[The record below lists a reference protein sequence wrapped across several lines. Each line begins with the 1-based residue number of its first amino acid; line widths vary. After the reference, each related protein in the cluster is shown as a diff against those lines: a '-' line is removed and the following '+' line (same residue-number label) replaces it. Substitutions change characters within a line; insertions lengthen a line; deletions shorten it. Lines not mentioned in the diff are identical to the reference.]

1 MTSTT
6 TPEKADT
13 PGNAPV
19 LVTRAGAVVTVM
31 FNRPDS
37 MNSLD
42 AATRRALLDA
52 LTDVGGDPAVRA
64 VVLTG
69 SGRAFCVGHDLKE
82 HLSQLAPGTGDE
94 SASLDSASLDEV
106 WSVVP
111 RDYNPLVTAI
121 AAMDKP
127 VIAAVNGVAAGAGA
141 SLAFLADLRI
151 LSSAA
156 GFNLAFAGIGLSCDT
171 GSSWTLP
178 RLVGPARA
186 TELLFNPRTID
197 AVESRELGL
206 ASEVVAAADFA
217 EHVAGVAQR
226 MASGPTLAYGAMR
239 QSIAFGASHSLAE
252 TLEFE
257 ATQMARTGA
266 SADHLA
272 AVKSFVSKEKPNF
285 DGR

>member
-1 MTSTT
+1 MTQ
-6 TPEKADT
+6 TPAPEGRDT
-13 PGNAPV
+13 PV
-19 LVTRAGAVVTVM
+19 LVRRDGAVATVQ

-52 LTDVGGDPAVRA
+52 LTQVAEDPAVRA

-69 SGRAFCVGHDLKE
+69 SGRAFCVGQDLKE
-82 HLSQLAPGTGDE
+82 HLTKLSPADGSAPDE
-94 SASLDSASLDEV
+94 DV

-111 RDYNPLVTAI
+111 REYNPLAETV

-151 LSSAA
+151 LSASA
-156 GFNLAFAGIGLSCDT
+156 GYNLAFAGIALSCDT
-171 GSSWTLP
+171 GASWTLP

-197 AVESRELGL
+197 AVEARELGL
-206 ASEVVAAADFA
+206 ASEVVADADFA
-217 EHVAGVAQR
+217 EHVAGVA
-226 MASGPTLAYGAMR
+226 AKLADGPTLAYASMR
-239 QSIAFGASHSLAE
+239 KSLAFGASHSLPE
-252 TLEFE
+252 SLEFE
-257 ATQMARTGA
+257 ATQMARTG
-266 SADHLA
+266 STADHLA
-272 AVKSFVSKEKPNF
+272 AVQSFVRKEKPNF
-285 DGR
+285 TGQ

>member
-6 TPEKADT
+6 DPRTADT
-13 PGNAPV
+13 PSPAPV
-19 LVTRAGAVVTVM
+19 LVTRDGAVATVT

-37 MNSLD
+37 MNSLT
-42 AATRRALLDA
+42 AATRRGLLDA
-52 LTDVGGDPAVRA
+52 LTEVGEDPAVRV

-82 HLSQLAPGTGDE
+82 HLSKLAPGAGGE
-94 SASLDSASLDEV
+94 SASLDEV

-111 RDYNPLVTAI
+111 REYNPLAHAI

-151 LSSAA
+151 LSSSA

-197 AVESRELGL
+197 AVEARELGL
-206 ASEVVAAADFA
+206 ASEVVAEADFA
-217 EHVAGVAQR
+217 EHVAGTAQR
-226 MASGPTLAYGAMR
+226 MAAGPTLAYAAMR
-239 QSIAFGASHSLAE
+239 QSVAYGASHSLAE

-257 ATQMARTGA
+257 ADQMARTGA
-266 SADHLA
+266 SADHRA
-272 AVKSFVSKEKPNF
+272 AVEAFVSKEKPNF
-285 DGR
+285 TGR